1 MRWRR
6 ARSRPPTGRPVIKV
20 TEPAARGAYL
30 GDIPAALLE
39 SPMKKNVGS
48 ADKIVR
54 IVLGLG
60 LLSLLFLLEAPM
72 KYFGLIGLVPLLT
85 SLMGWCPLY
94 TLLGV
99 NTCKVKA

>member
-1 MRWRR
+1 MQ
-6 ARSRPPTGRPVIKV
+6 
-20 TEPAARGAYL
+20 
-30 GDIPAALLE
+30 
-39 SPMKKNVGS
+39 KNVGS

-60 LLSLLFLLEAPM
+60 LLSLLFLLQPPLS
-72 KYFGLIGLVPLLT
+72 YLGLIGIVPLVT

-94 TLLGV
+94 TLLGM